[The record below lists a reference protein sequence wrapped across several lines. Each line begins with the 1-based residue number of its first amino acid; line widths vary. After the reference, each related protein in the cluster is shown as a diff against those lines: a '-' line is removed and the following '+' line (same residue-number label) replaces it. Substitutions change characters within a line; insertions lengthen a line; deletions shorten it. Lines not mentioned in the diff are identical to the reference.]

1 MKLVKKILL
10 NIILRLE
17 TINKIRG
24 FKLDKFNDIENEIVK
39 KMETYIRRKDELEKF
54 LEFEGQITDIC
65 FCNFVQQSLFCV
77 NRSVVQEIIKHRK
90 IILLNNLKDLK
101 QEIYYLLKNNM
112 SEKEVGDNKNND
124 YLKEF

>member
-39 KMETYIRRKDELEKF
+39 KWKLILDEKM
-54 LEFEGQITDIC
+54 
-65 FCNFVQQSLFCV
+65 
-77 NRSVVQEIIKHRK
+77 
-90 IILLNNLKDLK
+90 NLK
-101 QEIYYLLKNNM
+101 N
-112 SEKEVGDNKNND
+112 
-124 YLKEF
+124 F